1 MGMTKK
7 LLIVFASGL
16 LLSLIMLS
24 SAWVIGGD
32 ELSKRVHNGKRWS
45 MKVDTD
51 HNGRK
56 TERALTF
63 DPALPLTISTPVT
76 LRFTRGD
83 TVSMTVSGEKKAVDA
98 LVWEGGKLSAGKGIH
113 FGDDDIRV
121 AITAPRLSALIL
133 NSAASAKLAEL
144 DQPSLKVET
153 RGAVEM
159 EASGRVESL
168 DISTAGASELDFRE
182 LAARD
187 AKVVTRGAGD
197 VTIAA
202 VGKVDVEINGVGTV
216 SLRRK
221 PAELTSRIQGVGSID
236 NDY

>member
-16 LLSLIMLS
+16 MLALILLS
-24 SAWVIGGD
+24 SAWVFGGD
-32 ELSKRVHNGKRWS
+32 ELSKRVHQGKGFS
-45 MKVDTD
+45 VNIDTD
-51 HNGRK
+51 NDGPK

-63 DPALPLTISTPVT
+63 DPALPLTISAPVR

-83 TVSMTVSGEKKAVDA
+83 TVSMTVTGPKQVVDA
-98 LVWEGGKLSAGKGIH
+98 LVWEGGTLSAGKGITLG
-113 FGDDDIRV
+113 GDGISV
-121 AITAPRLSALIL
+121 SITAPRLSALIL
-133 NSAASAKLAEL
+133 NSAADAKLAEL

-168 DISTAGASELDFRE
+168 DISTAGASDLDFRE
-182 LAARD
+182 LATRD

-202 VGKVDVEINGVGTV
+202 VGKVDVEINGVGSV
-216 SLRRK
+216 SLKRR
-221 PAELTSRIQGVGSID
+221 PSQLTSRINGLGSVD